1 MNHRKH
7 VGDINLFDYTGKYCF
22 DLLIGLNLQKKHKL
36 LDVGCG
42 ALRTGKFLINYL
54 DCKNYTGLE
63 PDIEI
68 LESAKK
74 SEINESFL
82 KQKEPNFIINSS
94 FNFEDIP
101 IQDFIFCFDVFYHC
115 GINQLNIFL
124 KNVKEIS
131 NNKTNIVLSLMFANG
146 NPHETQKGVYH
157 YKYASHSNV
166 YYDIDQFIILA
177 LQHGFQANLL
187 NKNEKHFFGSRLIF
201 QLKKIIKLI

>member
-7 VGDINLFDYTGKYCF
+7 VGNINLFDYTGKYCF

-42 ALRTGKFLINYL
+42 ALRTGKFLITYL

-82 KQKEPNFIINSS
+82 KQKEPNFISNSS

-146 NPHETQKGVYH
+146 NPHETQEGVYH

-187 NKNEKHFFGSRLIF
+187 NKNEKKFFGSRLIF